1 MRIFKTTT
9 SIKDDGEDEDE
20 PVKKSIFA
28 TCPVEK
34 KRKARPICTQDTLPY
49 NSSSRYL

>member
-34 KRKARPICTQDTLPY
+34 KKESPSHMHP
-49 NSSSRYL
+49 RYTSL